1 MDTYFIT
8 DFAYLCF
15 SMAEEKEFTIE
26 VSSSYKEFWRYNVA
40 LMCGCFDAADVRTN
54 FASTEDTVADVGAN
68 LSAPP
73 KGGALR
79 RIVTLRTP
87 PADHLLLYIYII
99 PHTLPTGRD
108 VVYSKPF
115 PLHLSILH
123 GDRKIRSID
132 YDINQWSG
140 ASIELKVADA
150 AVGISAD

>member
-1 MDTYFIT
+1 
-8 DFAYLCF
+8 
-15 SMAEEKEFTIE
+15 MAEEKEFTIE

-54 FASTEDTVADVGAN
+54 FASTEDTVSDVGAN
-68 LSAPP
+68 LTAPP
-73 KGGALR
+73 KGYIAHRL
-79 RIVTLRTP
+79 VTLCTP

-108 VVYSKPF
+108 VAHNKPF
-115 PLHLSILH
+115 PLHLRILH
-123 GDRKIRSID
+123 GDREIRSVD
-132 YDINQWSG
+132 YNINQWSG